1 MLRLRFRGSLAI
13 ALSVSLALPP
23 SVAAEED
30 AAVLAGKAQQVF
42 RGARVTAA
50 RGGPDAARLYAQA
63 GRLYGQ
69 AAAMLPEV
77 EEHRGT
83 RADLLGQ
90 AGSAYLEA
98 NRMVPADPAPLHAAR
113 TLAQQHLDALVA
125 SYGPGAPASVEYKRA
140 AALMREVDGRL
151 AALAGLTAA
160 QRRATWRRVGLGT
173 SLALASVSLAATIGT
188 RWAIARTPITGPLY
202 DDILAAARREQ
213 VPHGESDDMCQE
225 GRMRGAD
232 AVDAACDARD
242 RAWRSSIATG
252 VLTGVFIASAI
263 TFAALVLRTRRKSLA
278 QLHRWKAAVLV
289 SPMMGGVYFA
299 AGTRF

>member
-42 RGARVTAA
+42 RGARVVAA

-69 AAAMLPEV
+69 AAATLPEV

-90 AGSAYLEA
+90 AGSAYLES
-98 NRMVPADPAPLHAAR
+98 NRMAPVDPAPLHAAR
-113 TLAQQHLDALVA
+113 ALVQQHLDALVA
-125 SYGPGAPASVEYKRA
+125 SYGPGARASVEYERA
-140 AALMREVDGRL
+140 TSLMREVDGRI
-151 AALAGLTAA
+151 AALDGLTAA
-160 QRRATWRRVGLGT
+160 QRRVDWRRVGLGT
-173 SLALASVSLAATIGT
+173 SLALASASLAATIGT
-188 RWAIARTPITGPLY
+188 RLAIARTPITGPLY

-213 VPHGESDDMCQE
+213 VPHGEGDDMCQE

-252 VLTGVFIASAI
+252 VLTGVFVASAI
-263 TFAALVLRTRRKSLA
+263 TFAALALRTPRKSMA
-278 QLHRWKAAVLV
+278 QLHRRKAAVLV
-289 SPMMGGVYFA
+289 SPTMGGVYFA